1 MKYKSI
7 ITRFCGMAICLVL
20 GTTSC
25 QNWLDVSPESEVK
38 YDDLFSTKNGF
49 KDQLTGVYTKLC
61 DEGLYGAHL
70 TYGMV
75 DALGQ
80 QYVWTQEMGN
90 YYHFW
95 RFEYKN
101 STCESIMANIW
112 AQMYNA
118 IANTNILLKGLDEY
132 GSVLSTN
139 EENIYRG
146 EAYALRAFLHFDL
159 LRMYGKSYASG
170 ANEKSIPYVTSIS
183 KNVTPLYTVSDVLD
197 KIIAD
202 LKEASKLLENDPIKT
217 GSTTTDFIGTR
228 KWHLNY
234 YAVRALMARVY
245 MYKNDKENALACAKE
260 VIDSEKFPWI
270 TNDKVTTTSR
280 DTRDGLFKSEC
291 IFMLNNRSLKT
302 LTEKYMKE
310 GTSYGSGNILHV
322 SPEVKDDI
330 FEAATY
336 GGYDWRDNYYFEQLD
351 GNYYGSTKLWQG
363 SNIEYN
369 NQQPLVRVSEMWLIA
384 AECATSKTDAVNY
397 LNTLRQHRGFD
408 ASLDLKEENL
418 TDEQLQTA
426 IGKEYR
432 KEFIG
437 EGQWFF
443 YCKRKDLAELPNTT
457 VPFSKAYYVF
467 PLSDQE
473 KEYGNR

>member
-101 STCESIMANIW
+101 STCESIMASIW

-159 LRMYGKSYASG
+159 LRMYGKWCKR
-170 ANEKSIPYVTSIS
+170 E
-183 KNVTPLYTVSDVLD
+183 
-197 KIIAD
+197 
-202 LKEASKLLENDPIKT
+202 
-217 GSTTTDFIGTR
+217 
-228 KWHLNY
+228 
-234 YAVRALMARVY
+234 
-245 MYKNDKENALACAKE
+245 
-260 VIDSEKFPWI
+260 ID
-270 TNDKVTTTSR
+270 
-280 DTRDGLFKSEC
+280 
-291 IFMLNNRSLKT
+291 T
-302 LTEKYMKE
+302 LR
-310 GTSYGSGNILHV
+310 N
-322 SPEVKDDI
+322 
-330 FEAATY
+330 F
-336 GGYDWRDNYYFEQLD
+336 YFEKR
-351 GNYYGSTKLWQG
+351 NS
-363 SNIEYN
+363 I
-369 NQQPLVRVSEMWLIA
+369 V
-384 AECATSKTDAVNY
+384 
-397 LNTLRQHRGFD
+397 
-408 ASLDLKEENL
+408 
-418 TDEQLQTA
+418 
-426 IGKEYR
+426 YR
-432 KEFIG
+432 I
-437 EGQWFF
+437 
-443 YCKRKDLAELPNTT
+443 
-457 VPFSKAYYVF
+457 
-467 PLSDQE
+467 
-473 KEYGNR
+473 